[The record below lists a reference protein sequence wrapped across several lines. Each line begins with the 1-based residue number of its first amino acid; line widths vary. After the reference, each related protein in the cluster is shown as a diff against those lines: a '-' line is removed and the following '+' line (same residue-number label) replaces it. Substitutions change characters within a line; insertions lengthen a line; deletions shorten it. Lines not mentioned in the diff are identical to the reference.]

1 MPPRHGKS
9 ELATRRLAAYALGR
23 NPDEQIIACSYADAL
38 ASLMNRDVQRII
50 DTDTYRKVFPHTRLS
65 GRHVAKSGLGNWIRT
80 ANLFEVVGHR
90 GYFRSAGSGGA
101 LSGMGCTL
109 GIYDDPFKNREEANS
124 PTYREK
130 VWQFWTNVFSTR
142 QQPGARMLV
151 IMTRWHRDDLAG
163 RLIKAMQEPKSTQWE
178 VLTLPGIMPETGTH
192 AGDPR
197 EEGEALWP
205 YFMDKEGHRKKRI
218 EDRNAYAALYDQ
230 NPGDAGGAEWPAS
243 YFGEWIWCAPEHWP
257 DTFDLRIVAL
267 DPSKGKSDK
276 HGDYSAIVFVGVKNG
291 LVYVDA
297 NLERRPPHQIVRDM
311 LTMCSKYRPQFVGIE
326 ANQFQELLVHEFE
339 LQCGQRFTDTL
350 GVHATPMVNTINK
363 IVRIRRLGP
372 YIVNREF
379 RFKRDSP
386 GCHLLVDQLM
396 DFPNADHDDGP
407 DALEMAIRLPGD
419 IGGCE

>member
-1 MPPRHGKS
+1 
-9 ELATRRLAAYALGR
+9 
-23 NPDEQIIACSYADAL
+23 
-38 ASLMNRDVQRII
+38 
-50 DTDTYRKVFPHTRLS
+50 
-65 GRHVAKSGLGNWIRT
+65 VARSAFGHHIRT
-80 ANLFEVVGHR
+80 KDLFEVVGHK
-90 GYFRSAGSGGA
+90 GSYRSAGVGGGIT
-101 LSGMGCTL
+101 GMGFTL
-109 GIYDDPFKNREEANS
+109 GIIDDPLKNRKEADS
-124 PTYREK
+124 PTIRQG
-130 VWQFWTNVFSTR
+130 VWDFWTNDFSTR
-142 QQPGARMLV
+142 KGIGARILV

-163 RLIKAMQEPKSTQWE
+163 RLIKAMQEQGTHQWE
-178 VLTLPGIMPETGTH
+178 VLSLPGIMPAESKH
-192 AGDPR
+192 ESDPR
-197 EEGEALWP
+197 QTGEALWP
-205 YFMDKEGHRKKRI
+205 YFMDEAAHKKEQT
-218 EDRNAYAALYDQ
+218 EDRQKYAALYDQ
-230 NPGDAGGAEWPAS
+230 NPGEAGGTEWPTS
-243 YFGEWIWCAPEHWP
+243 YFGSWIWCEPERWP
-257 DTFDLRIVAL
+257 DSFDKFALRSLAL

-276 HGDYSAIVFVGVKNG
+276 HGDYSAIVFVGVKDG

-311 LTMCSKYRPQFVGIE
+311 LTMAAKYRPQFVGIE

-350 GVHATPMVNTINK
+350 GVHATPMVNTIPK

-419 IGGCE
+419 IGDYE